1 VRRSLPWLLLVL
13 LAAGYGYASGR
24 DGGGASSSGASAAG
38 APRPAHV
45 VRVVDGDTILVRVAG
60 AKERVRLI
68 GIDTPETVKPN
79 TPVQCFG
86 RAASAA
92 AHRMLDGRDVRLVGD
107 VEARDRYGRLLAYVY
122 REPDRLFINAELARR
137 GFARQLTIPPN
148 VRFAERFRALVAQAR
163 RAQRGLWSACA
174 R

>member
-13 LAAGYGYASGR
+13 LAAGYGYGSRRGG
-24 DGGGASSSGASAAG
+24 DGGATAG
-38 APRPAHV
+38 PQRPDARTAHV
-45 VRVVDGDTILVRVAG
+45 VRVVDGDTILVRLAG

-68 GIDTPETVKPN
+68 GVDTPETVKPN

-86 RAASAA
+86 RRASAQT
-92 AHRMLDGRDVRLVGD
+92 HRLLDGRDVRLVPD

-122 REPDRLFINAELARR
+122 RAPDGLFVNAELARR
-137 GFARQLTIPPN
+137 GYARQMTIPPN
-148 VRFAERFRALVAQAR
+148 VRFAERFRALVAEAR
-163 RAQRGLWSACA
+163 GAGRGLWSACP